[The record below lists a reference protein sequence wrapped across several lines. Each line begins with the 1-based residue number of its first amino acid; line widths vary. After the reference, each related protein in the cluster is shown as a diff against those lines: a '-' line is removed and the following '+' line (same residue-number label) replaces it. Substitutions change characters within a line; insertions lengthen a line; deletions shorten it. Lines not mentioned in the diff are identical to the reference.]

1 MHKKEVY
8 YITKTKFHNVLQ
20 AVASPEMELTLEDK
34 AVYEAWI
41 KENASAFEDVF
52 KQADV
57 IVIDDPQPAGLI
69 PYIKQ
74 ANPNAK
80 IIYRSHIQ
88 IVCSLTTQPVTP
100 QHTTWSFLWNYIQH
114 ADCFISHTM
123 IAFITDDVPA
133 EKIFY
138 MPATT

>member
-20 AVASPEMELTLEDK
+20 AVASPETELTLEDK

-52 KQADV
+52 KQADM
-57 IVIDDPQPAGLI
+57 IVIDDQESAGLI
-69 PYIKQ
+69 PYIKH

-80 IIYRSHIQ
+80 IIYRSHIK
-88 IVCSLTTQPVTP
+88 IVESLASQPVT
-100 QHTTWSFLWNYIQH
+100 
-114 ADCFISHTM
+114 
-123 IAFITDDVPA
+123 
-133 EKIFY
+133 
-138 MPATT
+138 